1 MELRDLSLFHKVV
14 IWSVIISVTI
24 ITVFPFLYLL
34 SLSLSEFSDTFK
46 IICWPLHFKLDNY
59 VEVFQTIG
67 IVHFYRNSIIVA
79 LTTVLVNLLL
89 GAPAAYVFARYSN
102 RGTEI
107 LYYIFL
113 LGLMIPQQSIVIP
126 LFNNLKLL
134 HLLNNYLTLGL
145 VYPSIG
151 LAFTIF
157 VLRSFFK
164 SFSQEILDA
173 AVIDGSGPYRV
184 FWQIVI
190 PLSRPVLSSV
200 ALFQLIWAWDEFL
213 LAFTFIND
221 EKMMTLPA
229 GLSRLQGEYFTN
241 YPVLGAALVLSCIP
255 IIIFYL
261 AAQQQF
267 ISGLTAGALKE

>member
-1 MELRDLSLFHKVV
+1 
-14 IWSVIISVTI
+14 
-24 ITVFPFLYLL
+24 
-34 SLSLSEFSDTFK
+34 
-46 IICWPLHFKLDNY
+46 
-59 VEVFQTIG
+59 
-67 IVHFYRNSIIVA
+67 
-79 LTTVLVNLLL
+79 
-89 GAPAAYVFARYSN
+89 
-102 RGTEI
+102 
-107 LYYIFL
+107 
-113 LGLMIPQQSIVIP
+113 
-126 LFNNLKLL
+126 
-134 HLLNNYLTLGL
+134 L

-157 VLRSFFK
+157 VLRGFFN

-173 AVIDGSGPYRV
+173 AVIDGAGPYRV
-184 FWQIVI
+184 FWQIVM

-229 GLSRLQGEYFTN
+229 GLSRMQGEYFTN